1 MASSDMITFLPLKPG
16 VMENSVFGVWKEL
29 SVSQRL
35 IWGGYRLNLHFNPDA
50 SPVEIPSPDLLCSL
64 LPPGERLYLAWY
76 DISQFKKNCEPR
88 TSYFL
93 SWDFPECVLLQSESS
108 RRQSF

>member
-76 DISQFKKNCEPR
+76 DISQF
-88 TSYFL
+88 
-93 SWDFPECVLLQSESS
+93 
-108 RRQSF
+108 